1 MRFRNR
7 FVHGTS
13 RRGSMFPMRDLV
25 AGVVA
30 LGLFLFALG
39 LISTLRYHH
48 RARERERRALRAAG
62 RRVLA
67 EVPTAE
73 GLALFVDD
81 DAHFYW
87 NDRPIAKR
95 NVQLVRVLINGAPL
109 ATHAAPG
116 HEPDGPGDI
125 DPAAADYPR
134 GIAHD
139 RWDVLIGT
147 DGGEDVLVECGSVRE
162 RVSQEL
168 ARAVFDAVKGD
179 MERRQA
185 GNAAGSAVSR

>member
-1 MRFRNR
+1 
-7 FVHGTS
+7 
-13 RRGSMFPMRDLV
+13 MRDLV
-25 AGVVA
+25 AGLVA

-67 EVPTAE
+67 EIPTPD
-73 GLALFVDD
+73 GLDLFVAD
-81 DAHFYW
+81 DASFYW
-87 NDRPIAKR
+87 KDRPIAKPT
-95 NVQLVRVLINGAPL
+95 VRLIRILINGSPL

-116 HEPDGPGDI
+116 HEPENAGEV
-125 DPAAADYPR
+125 DPAALDRPE

-139 RWDVLIGT
+139 RWDVMIGT
-147 DGGEDVLVECGSVRE
+147 DAGEVLVECGSVRE

-168 ARAVFDAVKGD
+168 ARAVFDAVKAD
-179 MERRQA
+179 MERREA
-185 GNAAGSAVSR
+185 DPEDTTDAPASPR